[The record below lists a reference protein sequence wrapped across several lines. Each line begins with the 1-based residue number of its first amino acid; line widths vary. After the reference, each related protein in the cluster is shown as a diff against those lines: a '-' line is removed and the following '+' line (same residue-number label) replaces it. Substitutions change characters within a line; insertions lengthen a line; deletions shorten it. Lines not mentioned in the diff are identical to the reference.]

1 LRLQFVRTITL
12 LLAYDGTDFI
22 GWQRQA
28 VGPSVQGAVEDALA
42 RIEGS
47 PVAVAAAGRTD
58 AGVHAAG
65 QVASA
70 EVTSVLDGR
79 TLRRALNSML
89 PRAIR
94 VLQVEDRDAGFHA
107 RFSAQSKTYEYRIV
121 TGPVVNPFCQR
132 YAWHVPFPLDGARM
146 GEAAGLLEGTHD
158 FAAFRSTGTDVRTT
172 VRRVLVSSVECISLS
187 APDLS
192 PGWAPLV
199 AVPEG
204 MLITYRVTGTGFLRH
219 MVRAIV
225 GTLVQVGAG
234 RVQPA
239 HIQALLEGGSRNAAG
254 PTAPAA
260 GLCLVAVD
268 YGDGRPAVAAH
279 R

>member
-1 LRLQFVRTITL
+1 VRTITL
-12 LLAYDGTDFI
+12 LLAYDGTDFL

-28 VGPSVQGAVEDALA
+28 VGPTVQGAVEDALS

-47 PVAVAAAGRTD
+47 PVGVAGAGRTD

-70 EVTSVLDGR
+70 EVTTGLDGP
-79 TLRRALNSML
+79 TLRRALNAIL
-89 PRAIR
+89 PPAIR
-94 VLQVEDRDAGFHA
+94 VLHVEDREAGFHA
-107 RFSAQSKTYEYRIV
+107 RFSAHTKSYEYRIV
-121 TGPVVNPFCQR
+121 TGPVMNPFCQR

-146 GEAAGLLEGTHD
+146 REAAECLAGTHD
-158 FAAFRSTGTDVRTT
+158 FRAFRSTGTDVRTT
-172 VRRVLVSSVECISLS
+172 VREVLASSIACSSLN
-187 APDLS
+187 APDVS
-192 PGWAPLV
+192 PGWAPHV

-204 MLITYRVTGTGFLRH
+204 TLITYRVTGTGFLRH

-225 GTLVQVGAG
+225 GTLVEVGAG
-234 RVQPA
+234 RMQVA
-239 HIQALLEGGSRNAAG
+239 HIPALLTGGARDAAG

-260 GLCLVAVD
+260 GLCLVGVD
-268 YGDGRPAVAAH
+268 YGGGRAAVAAH

>member
-1 LRLQFVRTITL
+1 
-12 LLAYDGTDFI
+12 
-22 GWQRQA
+22 
-28 VGPSVQGAVEDALA
+28 
-42 RIEGS
+42 
-47 PVAVAAAGRTD
+47 
-58 AGVHAAG
+58 
-65 QVASA
+65 
-70 EVTSVLDGR
+70 
-79 TLRRALNSML
+79 M
-89 PRAIR
+89 
-94 VLQVEDRDAGFHA
+94 
-107 RFSAQSKTYEYRIV
+107 

-132 YAWHVPFPLDGARM
+132 YAWHVPFGLDGARM

-172 VRRVLVSSVECISLS
+172 VRRMLVSSVECISLS

-225 GTLVQVGAG
+225 GTLVQIGAG

-239 HIQALLEGGSRNAAG
+239 HIPALLAGGSRNAAG

-268 YGDGRPAVAAH
+268 YGDGRTAVAAH

>member
-1 LRLQFVRTITL
+1 VRTITL
-12 LLAYDGTDFI
+12 LLAYDGTDFL

-28 VGPSVQGAVEDALA
+28 VGPTVQGAVEDALS

-47 PVAVAAAGRTD
+47 PVGVAGAGRTD

-70 EVTSVLDGR
+70 EVTTALDGA
-79 TLRRALNSML
+79 TLRRALNAML

-94 VLQVEDRDAGFHA
+94 VLHVEDREAGFHA
-107 RFSAQSKTYEYRIV
+107 RFSAHTKSYEYRIV
-121 TGPVVNPFCQR
+121 TGPVMNPFGQR

-146 GEAAGLLEGTHD
+146 REAAGFLAGTHD
-158 FAAFRSTGTDVRTT
+158 FRAFRSTGTDVRTT
-172 VRRVLVSSVECISLS
+172 VREVLASSIECSSLS
-187 APDLS
+187 GPDVS
-192 PGWAPLV
+192 PGWAPHV
-199 AVPEG
+199 AVGEG
-204 MLITYRVTGTGFLRH
+204 TLITYRVTGSGFLRH

-225 GTLVQVGAG
+225 GTLVEVGAG
-234 RVQPA
+234 RVQVAQIP
-239 HIQALLEGGSRNAAG
+239 ALLAGGSREAAG

-260 GLCLVAVD
+260 GLCLVGVD
-268 YGDGRPAVAAH
+268 YGDGGPAVAAH

>member
-1 LRLQFVRTITL
+1 VRTITL

-22 GWQRQA
+22 GWQRQ
-28 VGPSVQGAVEDALA
+28 VEGPSVQAAVEDALS

-47 PVAVAAAGRTD
+47 PVAVAGAGRTD

-65 QVASA
+65 QVASV
-70 EVTSVLDGR
+70 EVTLTLDGP
-79 TLRRALNSML
+79 TLRRALNAML

-94 VLQVEDRDAGFHA
+94 VLQVAEREAGFHA
-107 RFSAQSKTYEYRIV
+107 RFNAQSKSYEYRIV
-121 TGPVVNPFCQR
+121 TGPVMNPFWQR

-146 GEAAGLLEGTHD
+146 RQAAHLLEGTHN

-172 VRRVLVSSVECISLS
+172 VRRVLASSVECSSLS
-187 APDLS
+187 AADIS
-192 PGWAPLV
+192 PQWAPHV

-204 MLITYRVTGTGFLRH
+204 TLIRYSVTGTGFLRH

-225 GTLVQVGAG
+225 GTLVEVGAG
-234 RVQPA
+234 RLQVA
-239 HIQALLEGGSRNAAG
+239 KIQALLEGGTREAAG

-260 GLCLVAVD
+260 GLCLVGVD
-268 YGDGRPAVAAH
+268 YGKGRPAVAAH

>member
-1 LRLQFVRTITL
+1 VRTITL
-12 LLAYDGTDFI
+12 LLAYDGTDFL

-28 VGPSVQGAVEDALA
+28 SGPTIQGAVEDALS

-47 PVAVAAAGRTD
+47 PVAVAGAGRTD

-70 EVTSVLDGR
+70 EVTTALDAP

-94 VLQVEDRDAGFHA
+94 VLHVEERDAGFHA
-107 RFSAQSKTYEYRIV
+107 RFSARSKSYEYRIV
-121 TGPVVNPFCQR
+121 SGPVMPPFYRR
-132 YAWHVPFPLDGARM
+132 YAWHVPFPLDPLRMCDAAR
-146 GEAAGLLEGTHD
+146 LLEGTHD

-172 VRRVLVSSVECISLS
+172 VRRVLASSVECRPISAS
-187 APDLS
+187 DVS
-192 PGWAPLV
+192 PAWGPHV
-199 AVPEG
+199 AVPDG

-225 GTLVQVGAG
+225 GTLVEIGAG
-234 RVQPA
+234 RVQVGQIP
-239 HIQALLEGGSRNAAG
+239 ALLEGGARDAAG

-260 GLCLVAVD
+260 GLCLAGVD
-268 YGDGRPAVAAH
+268 YGDGAATVAAH

>member
-1 LRLQFVRTITL
+1 VRTITL
-12 LLAYDGTDFI
+12 LLAYDGTDFL

-28 VGPSVQGAVEDALA
+28 AGPSVQGAVEDALS
-42 RIEGS
+42 RIDGS
-47 PVAVAAAGRTD
+47 PVAVAGAGRTD

-70 EVTSVLDGR
+70 EVMNALDAP
-79 TLRRALNSML
+79 TLRRALNAML

-94 VLQVEDRDAGFHA
+94 VLHVEEREAGFHA
-107 RFSAQSKTYEYRIV
+107 RFSAHRKRYEYRIV
-121 TGPVVNPFCQR
+121 TGPVMNPFWQR
-132 YAWHVPFPLDGARM
+132 YAWHVPVPLDGGRMRDAAR
-146 GEAAGLLEGTHD
+146 LLEGTHD

-172 VRRVLVSSVECISLS
+172 VRRVLASSVECNSLS
-187 APDLS
+187 ASDLS
-192 PGWAPLV
+192 PGATPHV

-204 MLITYRVTGTGFLRH
+204 TLITYRVTGTGFLRH

-225 GTLVQVGAG
+225 GTLVEIGAG
-234 RVQPA
+234 RVEVA
-239 HIQALLEGGSRNAAG
+239 HIPALLEEGRREAAG

-260 GLCLVAVD
+260 GLCLAGVD
-268 YGDGRPAVAAH
+268 YDDGTTEVAAH